1 MLNAREVFARIKK
14 LAAFKDMQESDFR
27 VVVYNQNFTP
37 ASGGVPTAFSPQVF
51 PGGAIVLGI
60 TAAGCTPNVA
70 PPTGNVRQC
79 FQVDFSY
86 TGGETLV
93 IGGPGAADAILGGGD
108 TNIFP
113 LKELVIA
120 PNQQILAR
128 VANLTNVALTVSIA
142 YHCLVYRFAT

>member
-1 MLNAREVFARIKK
+1 MLNAREVFARVKK

-27 VVVYNQNFTP
+27 VVVYNQTFTP
-37 ASGGVPTAFSPQVF
+37 ASGGAPTAFVPQVF

-60 TAAGCTPNVA
+60 TAGGATPGVA
-70 PPTGNVRQC
+70 PPTGNNRQA
-79 FQVDFSY
+79 FQADFSY

-93 IGGPGAADAILGGGD
+93 IGGPANADALMGGGD
-108 TNIFP
+108 SNIFP

-128 VANLTNVALTVSIA
+128 VANLTNVALTLSIC